1 MPGSPAC
8 TWRSGRCPGW
18 WPSRSGSASTS
29 PPRAPAWREPRWRSP
44 SRPRGAGAAPAA
56 PSSSLTP
63 RSCCAPAA
71 ARTSPC
77 SAAKNSRSSRSRWR
91 EMCAT
96 CGCAGD
102 EPAGHVHEDGTWHRD
117 GTGHEHD
124 HGQHADARTVTL
136 AEKVLARNDALARQ
150 NRDWLRERG
159 ILALNLM
166 SSPGAGKTTLLE
178 RTAADLTGEFV
189 VGVIEGDQETALD
202 ADRMRA
208 AGCQLVQINTGTGWH
223 LDA

>member
-29 PPRAPAWREPRWRSP
+29 PPRAPAWKEPRWRSP
-44 SRPRGAGAAPAA
+44 SRPRGACAGPAA
-56 PSSSLTP
+56 PSSGRTR
-63 RSCCAPAA
+63 RSCYAPAA
-71 ARTSPC
+71 ARTSPY
-77 SAAKNSRSSRSRWR
+77 SAARNSRSSRSRWR

-102 EPAGHVHEDGTWHRD
+102 EVAGHVHEDGTWHED
-117 GTGHEHD
+117 GPGHEHA
-124 HGQHADARTVTL
+124 GQHGNGQHDHARTVTL
-136 AEKVLARNDALARQ
+136 AEKVLARNDALARE
-150 NRDWLRERG
+150 NRDWLRDRG

-178 RTAADLTGEFV
+178 RTAADLAGELV
-189 VGVIEGDQETALD
+189 VGVIEGDQETTPTTSSPA
-202 ADRMRA
+202 RSA
-208 AGCQLVQINTGTGWH
+208 AVRSSSVVLP
-223 LDA
+223 A

>member
-8 TWRSGRCPGW
+8 TWRSGHCPGW

-29 PPRAPAWREPRWRSP
+29 PPRAPAWREPHWRSP
-44 SRPRGAGAAPAA
+44 SRPGGAGAAPAV
-56 PSSSLTP
+56 PSSSLTL
-63 RSCCAPAA
+63 RSCCAPAG
-71 ARTSPC
+71 ARMSRC

-102 EPAGHVHEDGTWHRD
+102 ELAGHMHEDGTWH
-117 GTGHEHD
+117 EHD
-124 HGQHADARTVTL
+124 GQHGHGGEHAYGRTVTL

-159 ILALNLM
+159 ILGLNLM

-178 RTAADLTGEFV
+178 RTAAGLAGDLV
-189 VGVIEGDQETALD
+189 IGVIEGRQETALD
-202 ADRMRA
+202 S
-208 AGCQLVQINTGTGWH
+208 G
-223 LDA
+223 